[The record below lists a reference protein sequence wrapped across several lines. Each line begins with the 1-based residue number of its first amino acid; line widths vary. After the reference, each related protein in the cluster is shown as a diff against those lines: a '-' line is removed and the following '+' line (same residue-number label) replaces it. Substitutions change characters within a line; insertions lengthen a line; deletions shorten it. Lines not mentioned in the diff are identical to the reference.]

1 MPGPKSNKGRKTQH
15 ECAIRRDRTP
25 PSTDP
30 SPTTETPNPPRLLDR
45 VRAAIRVR
53 HYSPLT
59 EKAYVTWI
67 KRFIFF
73 FDKRHPKEMGEVQ
86 VSTYISHL
94 ATAKGVSASTQN
106 QALSA
111 LIFLYRH
118 VLQRELDL
126 TEIARAKSPMHLPI
140 VLSRGEV
147 AAVLSRLQG
156 VSWLRASLMYG
167 SGLRVLESCR
177 LRVKDIDFDRREIT
191 VRNGKGEKDRVT
203 MLPLKL
209 IEPIRNHLIHV
220 RRLHTE
226 DLKKGA
232 GFVELPYALRRK
244 YLSAAT
250 DWGWQWLV
258 PATKIYT
265 HSETNE
271 RRRHFLHQTVIQR
284 AVRHTGIA
292 KPATCHATFLRD
304 ASPRGRLRYPNHSRT
319 NGAQGRE
326 HDHDLLS
333 RPKPRRAWREK
344 SHRLHDLK
352 TSTTQR

>member
-1 MPGPKSNKGRKTQH
+1 MPGPKSNNGRKTHH
-15 ECAIRRDRTP
+15 ERAVRRDRTP

-30 SPTTETPNPPRLLDR
+30 SPTSETPNPPRLLDR

-67 KRFIFF
+67 RRFIFF
-73 FDKRHPKEMGEVQ
+73 FDKRHPNEMGEAQ
-86 VSTYISHL
+86 VSAYISHL

-126 TEIARAKSPMHLPI
+126 MEIARAKSPMHLPI
-140 VLSRGEV
+140 VLSRAEV

-209 IEPIRNHLIHV
+209 IEPIRNHLVHV
-220 RRLHTE
+220 KRLHAE
-226 DLKKGA
+226 DLKEGA

-265 HSETNE
+265 HRETNE

-284 AVRHTGIA
+284 DVRRAVRQAGIA
-292 KPATCHATFLRD
+292 KPATCHSLRHSFATHLLED
-304 ASPRGRLRYPNHSRT
+304 GYDIRT
-319 NGAQGRE
+319 IQELMG
-326 HDHDLLS
+326 HKDV
-333 RPKPRRAWREK
+333 
-344 SHRLHDLK
+344 
-352 TSTTQR
+352 STTMIYCHVLNRGGRGVRSPIDSTI